1 MTTTGREAPPS
12 GSRATPAEVGGARL
26 RLAEL
31 VAALSLATDLGTG
44 RPIESGL
51 RTSLLAITLGESLGL
66 DEAAL
71 ADLYFLVLLRYAGCT
86 ADAHL
91 AAAIVGDEIAF
102 QAELQGLDPT
112 HPVVFLRAILGR
124 AGLGEPPAARLM
136 TMARTLRFML
146 RDAVDM
152 AAAHCEVAQNL
163 AGRLGV
169 AASVRQALGQVFE
182 RWDGRGRPARRKGE
196 QIALPV
202 RIAHLAG
209 EAEVFYRIGGIEA
222 AVAIARDRAGHAFD
236 PELVERFCGTAPR
249 LLAALDVTS
258 PWEAVLD
265 AEPGE
270 RPRLSAEQLEVG
282 TRVIADFV
290 DLKSPYTAGHSS
302 GVAAL
307 AATAAELHGLPD
319 SDVVAIRQAGHLHDL
334 GRVGVSAAIWTK
346 PGPLS
351 DDEWERVRLHPYHT
365 ERILARSA
373 SLARLGRIGALH
385 HERLDGSGYHRGLP
399 AALLPF
405 EARLLA
411 AADAYHAMTEPRP
424 HRAALGPDAAAAEL
438 QQDVRVGRLD
448 GDAVSAVLTA
458 AGHRGRAI
466 HRQRPA
472 GLSDR
477 EVEILRLLARGLSN
491 REMAGRLGISKVTV
505 GHHVQ
510 HIYDKIGVSTRA
522 AATLFAM
529 QHDLLREVDESLP
542 PH

>member
-1 MTTTGREAPPS
+1 MTFGHRPAPPAAPAAKIPTTGAP
-12 GSRATPAEVGGARL
+12 AA

-31 VAALSLATDLGTG
+31 VAALSLASDLGSG
-44 RPIESGL
+44 RPLESGL
-51 RTSLLAITLGESLGL
+51 RTCLLAIALGESLGL

-71 ADLYFLVLLRYAGCT
+71 ADLYYLVLLRYAGCT
-86 ADAHL
+86 ADSHL
-91 AAAIVGDEIAF
+91 AAAIVGDEIEF
-102 QAELQGLDPT
+102 QAEVEALDPT
-112 HPVVFLRAILGR
+112 HPVVFLRTILGR
-124 AGLGEPPAARLM
+124 AGAGKPPIGRLM
-136 TMARTLRFML
+136 TMASTLRFML

-152 AAAHCEVAQNL
+152 AAAHCEVAHNL

-169 AASVRQALGQVFE
+169 AASVRDALGQVFE

-196 QIALPV
+196 QIALSV

-209 EAEVFYRIGGIEA
+209 EVEVFYRIGGIEA
-222 AVAIARDRAGHAFD
+222 AVAIARDRARHAFD
-236 PELVERFCGTAPR
+236 PELVERFCGVAPR

-258 PWEAVLD
+258 PWEAVLN

-270 RPRLSAEQLEVG
+270 RPCLSAEQLEVG

-290 DLKSPYTAGHSS
+290 DLKSPFTTGHSS

-319 SDVVAIRQAGHLHDL
+319 AEVVAIRQAGYLHDL
-334 GRVGVSAAIWTK
+334 GRVGVSTAIWTK

-351 DDEWERVRLHPYHT
+351 DDEWERVHLHPYHT
-365 ERILARSA
+365 ERILSRSA
-373 SLARLGRIGALH
+373 SLARLGRVGALH

-424 HRAALGPDAAAAEL
+424 HRAALDPAVAAAEL
-438 QQDVRVGRLD
+438 QQEAKAGRLD
-448 GDAVSAVLTA
+448 GGAVGAVLAA
-458 AGHRGRAI
+458 AGHRGRTI
-466 HRQRPA
+466 RPTRPG

-491 REMAGRLGISKVTV
+491 REMAGRLGITKVTV

-529 QHDLLREVDESLP
+529 QHDLLRETDVPLP
-542 PH
+542 TT